1 MSGLTEIL
9 LIIAIILGILVLPKR
24 LRRPQ
29 EVYRRRL
36 DQLLELTG
44 WHRVAIVASI
54 LWPALLAL
62 YLEPWNTGWLMF
74 LFIGVFPVGLGWGIY
89 WVLSG
94 FRKR

>member
-1 MSGLTEIL
+1 MSGLTELL
-9 LIIAIILGILVLPKR
+9 LIIAIILGILLLPKR

-29 EVYRRRL
+29 EVDRRRP

-62 YLEPWNTGWLMF
+62 YLEPWNTDWLLF
-74 LFIGVFPVGLGWGIY
+74 LLMGVFPVGLAWGIY

-94 FRKR
+94 FRKT

>member
-9 LIIAIILGILVLPKR
+9 LIIAIILGIFLLPKR

-29 EVYRRRL
+29 GVDRRRL
-36 DQLLELTG
+36 NRLLELKG
-44 WHRVAIVASI
+44 WHRVAIIASI
-54 LWPALLAL
+54 LWLTLFAL

-74 LFIGVFPVGLGWGIY
+74 LLIGIIPVGLGWSIY

-94 FRKR
+94 FRKT

>member
-1 MSGLTEIL
+1 MSGLAELL

-29 EVYRRRL
+29 GVDRRRL
-36 DQLLELTG
+36 DQWLGLTG

-62 YLEPWNTGWLMF
+62 YLEPWNTDWLIF
-74 LFIGVFPVGLGWGIY
+74 LSIGIFPVGLAWGIY

>member
-29 EVYRRRL
+29 GVDRRRL

-44 WHRVAIVASI
+44 WHRVAIIASI

-62 YLEPWNTGWLMF
+62 YLKPWNTGWLIF
-74 LFIGVFPVGLGWGIY
+74 LAIGVFPVGLAWGIY

-94 FRKR
+94 FKKT

>member
-1 MSGLTEIL
+1 MSGLTELL
-9 LIIAIILGILVLPKR
+9 LIIAIILGILLLPKR

-29 EVYRRRL
+29 EVNRRRL
-36 DQLLELTG
+36 DRLLALKG

-74 LFIGVFPVGLGWGIY
+74 LFIGVFPVGLAWGIY